1 MAYQLFFDLSLPI
14 VPGQYAQNFERFEL
28 SPLGV
33 AFPIKEG
40 GIQRT
45 EVKFGKVEVTLFEA
59 QKINEC
65 NRLITTVEARLSI
78 SDHDIR
84 KRKLVIDRRLQGEEE
99 WSQWNQQR
107 LPALNGFERTTHITA
122 SVLT

>member
-59 QKINEC
+59 QKINE
-65 NRLITTVEARLSI
+65 
-78 SDHDIR
+78 
-84 KRKLVIDRRLQGEEE
+84 
-99 WSQWNQQR
+99 
-107 LPALNGFERTTHITA
+107 
-122 SVLT
+122 

>member
-14 VPGQYAQNFERFEL
+14 VPGQYAQNLERFEL

-78 SDHDIR
+78 STMTSENENLSSTVACKV
-84 KRKLVIDRRLQGEEE
+84 KRSGVNGISSGF
-99 WSQWNQQR
+99 
-107 LPALNGFERTTHITA
+107 LP
-122 SVLT
+122 